1 MTANDDSQAR
11 GGFMRWFGLGKT
23 RGADGEAHEQA
34 APAAEGA
41 PHLAD
46 PRERMREKTLA
57 EITSFLLTHRLPV
70 SVATLEIAHDIVTG
84 ANPMVGRLV
93 ADRISSREP
102 ITLAWLEDVVIA
114 QSRDNSGEQLHHL
127 VMRLESS
134 IAEFAATTTAA
145 RTATNDYNSALEAH
159 VGDLGAVGNANEVI
173 VQLASLA
180 RDMISRTR
188 DIERELSRSER
199 ETRALQKN
207 LADARREAE
216 MDHLTGLP
224 NRRAFEAVLKQEFGD
239 SREVGDALAVAFCD
253 IDNFKRINDV
263 HGHEAGDRILRTV
276 AQSLAKISND
286 RCHVARHGGEEFVVL
301 LRGKT
306 AQEAMDILDNA
317 REKLATRKFV
327 NRATDLPFGRISFSA
342 GVADAHAYETSGEAL
357 RAADEALFR
366 AKSAGRNCVQVA
378 SPADGAGEAS
388 QHGDEAG
395 EHEYS

>member
-1 MTANDDSQAR
+1 MTEHDDSHAR
-11 GGFMRWFGLGKT
+11 GGLMRWFGLGGS
-23 RGADGEAHEQA
+23 RREDSDAGEQA
-34 APAAEGA
+34 SPAGESRPQATDA
-41 PHLAD
+41 
-46 PRERMREKTLA
+46 RERMRQKTLE

-93 ADRISSREP
+93 AERISSREP

-159 VGDLGAVGNANEVI
+159 VGDLGTVGSANEVI

-224 NRRAFEAVLKQEFGD
+224 NRRAFEAVLKQEFGE
-239 SREVGDALAVAFCD
+239 SREVGDTLAVAFCD

-286 RCHVARHGGEEFVVL
+286 KCHVARHGGEEFVVL

-306 AQEAMDILDNA
+306 ALEAMDILDNA

-366 AKSAGRNCVQVA
+366 AKSAGRNCVHVA
-378 SPADGAGEAS
+378 GPADAAGLAFE
-388 QHGDEAG
+388 GDDDTG